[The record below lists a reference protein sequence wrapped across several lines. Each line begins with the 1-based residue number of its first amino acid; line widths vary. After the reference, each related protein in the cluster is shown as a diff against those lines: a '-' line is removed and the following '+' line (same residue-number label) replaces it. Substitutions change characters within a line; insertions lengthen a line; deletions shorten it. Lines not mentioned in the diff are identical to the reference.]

1 MKMGH
6 VIQVW
11 GKPSKL
17 LFRVKDHGDKWWPR
31 HVLSA
36 PPHLGI
42 VGCHT
47 LALQARCVSPRSD
60 SRRARWARTC
70 RGSSGPSDSPSAS
83 PHGTRP
89 SVLGS
94 ALSADQHQHRECRRW
109 TYSDTWK
116 EQFNVWL
123 KENKVLPSQH
133 PMFNSRSIDADLAW
147 IRRSR
152 YSQLERRSWHVV
164 SSILRWNN
172 VKNLR
177 IWNFICTPSKDSDS
191 DLISKEILAEKQ
203 YNQNSSGK
211 VLL

>member
-1 MKMGH
+1 MITNLVFSLHKLITIEITNRCCHRTQTDLLVQMGSSRLVETWKMLPLITDKNGHLKKKHKNHGWFLMKMGH

-17 LFRVKDHGDKWWPR
+17 LFRVKDHGDEWRSR

-47 LALQARCVSPRSD
+47 LALQAHLISPRSD

-89 SVLGS
+89 LVLGS
-94 ALSADQHQHRECRRW
+94 SLSADQHQHRECRR
-109 TYSDTWK
+109 
-116 EQFNVWL
+116 
-123 KENKVLPSQH
+123 
-133 PMFNSRSIDADLAW
+133 
-147 IRRSR
+147 
-152 YSQLERRSWHVV
+152 
-164 SSILRWNN
+164 
-172 VKNLR
+172 
-177 IWNFICTPSKDSDS
+177 
-191 DLISKEILAEKQ
+191 
-203 YNQNSSGK
+203 
-211 VLL
+211 